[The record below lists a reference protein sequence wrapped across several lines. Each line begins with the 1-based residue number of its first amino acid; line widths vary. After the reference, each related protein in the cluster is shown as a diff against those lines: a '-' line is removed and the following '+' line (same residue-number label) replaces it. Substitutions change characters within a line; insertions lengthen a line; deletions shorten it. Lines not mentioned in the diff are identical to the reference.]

1 VKQIVERIWPLA
13 VLLLAVVLWY
23 WPATLLGQVPSGGM
37 APLGDLPLFSFLG
50 QAIESGRVPLWNE
63 LAGFGSPIL
72 AEGQLGVL
80 YPPHRLLFGLFEAR
94 TAFVVSL
101 VAHTVLA
108 GWLTYFCARGLG
120 QSRGASLLAGLVFCG
135 QGFFMARS
143 DFAWA
148 ATTAC
153 WLPLAVQATCRWM
166 QHGGWVWPV
175 TLSGVL
181 GLQLLA
187 GHFQVAFFTLVVV
200 LVIVLVIGLRTVVAK
215 PGRFWPVAGRSGL
228 VLLAIAS
235 GLVLAT
241 AQLAPTAELLMRA
254 DLRGRGPAYL
264 QSYSLPPAHLL
275 VNHLAPGALAGYS
288 SAEPLVWVP
297 FRSSSRESL
306 CYIGL
311 LPWMLALWTIV
322 ACRRD
327 RDVKLLS
334 VLLVLGLLFSMGRFL
349 PGSTWLLGLPGFD
362 WFAAPAR
369 WSVVSG
375 LCWALLAGRGF
386 DHVPHE
392 VLRRWSGKLALA
404 TPVLVIVGLVVIA
417 LTVSETGE
425 VAEKLDR
432 VFSQMRAMLPG
443 LAPLALNLTLLGLLA
458 CGALQSILPR
468 RRHWTVLVLV
478 WVAVD
483 LGWTGGQ
490 LRTMTWEPRTHLVE
504 QSPLLASIADQP
516 GGRVAGSLG
525 NSPMA
530 LGTATFINDGIPDM
544 DRFWDSWVPPYEQ
557 LWRKTLATIP
567 VTTRMNDMAIRLQSS
582 PKFMDRDD
590 IEFLR
595 LADIRRLYGVFGS
608 DPLDEDFPLRTANMI
623 HDEWLTRQYF
633 GSYLASTFFPGANW
647 SFWELDDRVVSARAW
662 LFPVD
667 NPPEPGTDPRQ
678 YLRPPPARRRM
689 LDSHSAVPLTDI
701 VDGGETV
708 VVRGTAPSKS
718 ILVLSDLDFP
728 GWKATLKTED
738 RSRQVTIAPAF
749 GGWRSVLIPGPG
761 RFELTFSFQPASYR
775 VGTMIS
781 LTAVI
786 VWLTL
791 MITTAWHQRR
801 TAIRPSGE
809 P

>member
-1 VKQIVERIWPLA
+1 MKQIVERIWPLA

-23 WPATLLGQVPSGGM
+23 WPATLLGQVPSDGM
-37 APLGDLPLFSFLG
+37 AALGDLPLFSFLG
-50 QAIESGRVPLWNE
+50 RAIESGRVPLWNE
-63 LAGFGSPIL
+63 LAGFGSPVL

-80 YPPHRLLFGLFEAR
+80 YPPHHLLFGLFEAR

-148 ATTAC
+148 STTAC
-153 WLPLAVQATCRWM
+153 WLPLAVLATWRWM

-187 GHFQVAFFTLVVV
+187 GHFQMAFFTLVVV
-200 LVIVLVIGLRTVVAK
+200 LVIVLVIGVRTVVAE
-215 PGRFWPVAGRSGL
+215 PGRFWPAAGRSGL

-235 GLVLAT
+235 GLVLAS

-275 VNHLAPGALAGYS
+275 VNHLAPGALAGYA
-288 SAEPLVWVP
+288 SAEPFVWVP
-297 FRSSSRESL
+297 FRSSSRESF

-311 LPWMLALWTIV
+311 LPLMLALWTVV

-334 VLLVLGLLFSMGRFL
+334 ILLILGLLFSMGRFL
-349 PGSTWLLGLPGFD
+349 PGSTWFLGLPGFD

-386 DHVPHE
+386 DQVPHE

-404 TPVLVIVGLVVIA
+404 VPVLVVVGLVVIA
-417 LTVSETGE
+417 LTVSEFGGLG
-425 VAEKLDR
+425 EKLGR
-432 VFSQMRAMLPG
+432 VFSQVRAMLPG
-443 LAPLALNLTLLGLLA
+443 LAPLALNLALLGLLA
-458 CGALQSILPR
+458 CGALQGILPR

-478 WVAVD
+478 WVTVD

-490 LRTMTWEPRTHLVE
+490 LRPMTWEPRTNLVE
-504 QSPLLASIADQP
+504 QSPVLATITDHP
-516 GGRVAGSLG
+516 GERVAGSLG

-530 LGTATFINDGIPDM
+530 LGTATFINDGIPEM
-544 DRFWDSWVPPYEQ
+544 DRFWDNWVPPYEQ
-557 LWRKTLATIP
+557 LWRRTLATIP
-567 VTTRMNDMAIRLQSS
+567 ATTRWNDMAIRLQAS
-582 PKFMDRDD
+582 PGFMDRDD

-608 DPLDEDFPLRTANMI
+608 EQFDEEFPLRMAETI
-623 HDEWLTRQYF
+623 RDEWLTRQYF
-633 GSYLASTFFPGANW
+633 GSDLASTYFTGGNW
-647 SFWELDDRVVSARAW
+647 SLWELDDRVVSARAW

-667 NPPEPGTDPRQ
+667 NPPEAGTDPRQ

-689 LDSHSAVPLTDI
+689 LDSQPAVPLTDI
-701 VDGGETV
+701 VDRGETV
-708 VVRGTAPSKS
+708 VVCGTAASES
-718 ILVLSDLDFP
+718 VLVLADLDYP
-728 GWKATLKTED
+728 GWEATLKTEGQ
-738 RSRQVTIAPAF
+738 SRQVSIAPAF

-761 RFELTFSFQPASYR
+761 RFELTFSFQPESYR
-775 VGTMIS
+775 VGSTIS

-786 VWLTL
+786 VWLIL
-791 MITTAWHQRR
+791 MITTGWHQCH
-801 TAIRPSGE
+801 TAIRLSGE
-809 P
+809 S